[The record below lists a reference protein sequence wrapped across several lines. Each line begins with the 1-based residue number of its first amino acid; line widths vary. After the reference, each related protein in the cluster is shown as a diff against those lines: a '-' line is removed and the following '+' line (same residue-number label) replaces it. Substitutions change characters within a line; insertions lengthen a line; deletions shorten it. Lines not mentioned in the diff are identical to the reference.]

1 MGEPMEFKG
10 LIPLSLIEYPGKA
23 VAVVHTGGCNFRC
36 PWCYNR
42 ALVLKPK
49 SLPSISEKD
58 VLNFLKNR
66 KKWLDGLAITGG
78 EPTIHAGL
86 PKFIEKVKKLGFLI
100 ALETNGSDPEMLKDL
115 IKRKLVDY
123 VALDVK
129 APLEQ
134 EKYNAATGIRDEEVL
149 EKIIK
154 SIEILKRGKV
164 EYEMRTTFV
173 PKLLSSEDT
182 ITIAKQLKGAK
193 KYVLQQFVP
202 KTTINK
208 KFETSRPYSRE
219 ELEKLAKR
227 VRRHVKTCE
236 IRF

>member
-1 MGEPMEFKG
+1 MEFKG

-58 VLNFLKNR
+58 VLNFLNNR
-66 KKWLDGLAITGG
+66 KKWLEGLAITGG

-86 PKFIEKVKKLGFLI
+86 PKFIEKVKKLGFLV
-100 ALETNGSDPEMLKDL
+100 ALETNGSNPKMLEDL
-115 IKRKLVDY
+115 IKQRLVDY

-129 APLEQ
+129 APLVQ
-134 EKYNAATGIRDEEVL
+134 EKYNAATGIRDEAVL
-149 EKIIK
+149 KKIVK

-164 EYEMRTTFV
+164 EYEIRTTFV
-173 PKLLSSEDT
+173 PKLLNNEDI
-182 ITIAKQLKGAK
+182 ITIAKQIKGAK

-202 KTTINK
+202 KTTIDE
-208 KFETSRPYSRE
+208 KFEMLKPHSRE
-219 ELEKLAKR
+219 EVEKLVKR
-227 VRRHVKTCE
+227 VKRYVKTCE

>member
-1 MGEPMEFKG
+1 MEFKG

-58 VLNFLKNR
+58 VLNFLNNR

-86 PKFIEKVKKLGFLI
+86 PKFIEKVKKLGFLV
-100 ALETNGSDPEMLKDL
+100 ALETNGSNPKMLEDL
-115 IKRKLVDY
+115 IKQRLVDY

-129 APLEQ
+129 APLVQ
-134 EKYNAATGIRDEEVL
+134 EKYNAATGIRDEAVL
-149 EKIIK
+149 KKIVK

-164 EYEMRTTFV
+164 EYEIRTTFV
-173 PKLLSSEDT
+173 PKLLNSEDI
-182 ITIAKQLKGAK
+182 ITIAKQIKGAK

-202 KTTINK
+202 KTTIDE
-208 KFETSRPYSRE
+208 KFEMLKPHSRE
-219 ELEKLAKR
+219 ELEKLVKR
-227 VRRHVKTCE
+227 VKRYVKTCE